1 MVSAASFDA
10 AAVKA
15 LAQRAGDPGWLAD
28 RRLQAFERFEALP
41 WPDPSVE
48 AWRYSKLDGFDL
60 SDFRPGMGEHP
71 VVDAPGKIHADVQ
84 AQMTIAGERSGQAVQ
99 VDADMVHVSADPAL
113 AAKGV
118 IVASLS
124 RAAADHEELV
134 REILGAAG
142 VTASDEKLQT
152 LTASFA
158 GAGLFVYVPAGV
170 DVPLPIRSF
179 RYITAAGRAAFAH
192 TVVVA
197 EEGSSVTVIEH
208 LRSPH
213 LSGSALSAST
223 TEIHARQAANVS
235 VLTVQDYGPTLWH
248 FSTARA
254 VIDRDATVRTLAAT
268 LGGRFSR
275 SVVESILQG
284 AGSYS
289 EMLGVYFGDSA
300 QHFDN
305 RSLQE
310 HIAPSTKSDLY
321 YKGALKGYSTS
332 VYSGLIHIAKEA
344 QGTDAWQ
351 ANRNLILSEHSKAD
365 SIPYLEIEANDVRC
379 AHGASVGPPDDDV
392 LFYLN
397 SRGLDPAA
405 AERLVVK
412 GFFQEVLDRLR
423 VAEVR
428 EILEVAIE
436 AELALDDAE
445 GPGA

>member
-1 MVSAASFDA
+1 MVSPASFDA

-28 RRLQAFERFEALP
+28 RRLDAFHRFESLA
-41 WPDPSVE
+41 WPDPSIE
-48 AWRYSKLDGFDL
+48 AWRYTNLDAFDL
-60 SDFRPGMGEHP
+60 DEFRPGMGEHP
-71 VVDAPGKIHADVQ
+71 VVDAPAKIHADVQ
-84 AQMTIAGERSGQAVQ
+84 AQMTIAGQRSGQAVQ

-118 IVASLS
+118 IIASLS
-124 RAAADHEELV
+124 QAATDHEELV
-134 REILGAAG
+134 REHLGSAG
-142 VTASDEKLQT
+142 VTESDEKFQT
-152 LTASFA
+152 LTHAFA

-179 RYITAAGRAAFAH
+179 RYITAAGRAAFSR
-192 TVVVA
+192 VLIVA
-197 EEGSSVTVIEH
+197 EESASVTVIEH

-213 LSGSALSAST
+213 LSAAALSAST

-235 VLTVQDYGPTLWH
+235 VLTVQDYGPTVWH
-248 FSTARA
+248 LATTRG

-268 LGGRFSR
+268 LGGKFSR
-275 SVVESILQG
+275 SVVESILRGTG
-284 AGSYS
+284 AYS

-310 HIAPSTKSDLY
+310 HIAPNTKSDLY
-321 YKGALKGYSTS
+321 YKGALKGRSTS

-344 QGTDAWQ
+344 QGTNAWQ
-351 ANRNLILSEHSKAD
+351 GNRNLILSEHSKAD

-379 AHGASVGPPDDDV
+379 AHGASVGPPDEDV

-397 SRGLDPAA
+397 SRGLDAVA

-412 GFFQEVLDRLR
+412 GFFQEVLDR
-423 VAEVR
+423 VGVPEVR
-428 EILEVAIE
+428 DLLEAAVE
-436 AELALDDAE
+436 AELALE
-445 GPGA
+445 EPS

>member
-1 MVSAASFDA
+1 MASPASFDA
-10 AAVKA
+10 AAVKT

-28 RRLQAFERFEALP
+28 RRLDAYRRFEALP

-48 AWRYSKLDGFDL
+48 AWRYSNLDGFALDEYL
-60 SDFRPGMGEHP
+60 PGMGEHP
-71 VVDAPGKIHADVQ
+71 VVDSPAKVHADVQ
-84 AQMTIAGERSGQAVQ
+84 AQMTVAGERSGQAVQ
-99 VDADMVHVSADPAL
+99 VDADMIHVSVDAAL
-113 AAKGV
+113 AGKGV
-118 IVASLS
+118 IVKSLS
-124 RAAADHEELV
+124 QAATDHEELV
-134 REILGAAG
+134 REYLGSAG
-142 VTASDEKLQT
+142 VTESDEKLQT

-179 RYITAAGRAAFAH
+179 RYITAAGRAAFAQM
-192 TVVVA
+192 VVVA

-213 LSGSALSAST
+213 LSGSALSAAT
-223 TEIHARQAANVS
+223 TEIHAKQAANVT

-248 FSTARA
+248 FATSRA
-254 VIDRDATVRTLAAT
+254 VIERDATVRTLAAT
-268 LGGRFSR
+268 LGGKFSR
-275 SVVESILQG
+275 SVAESILSG

-310 HIAPSTKSDLY
+310 HLAPNAKSDLY
-321 YKGALKGYSTS
+321 YKGALKGRSTS

-351 ANRNLILSEHSKAD
+351 ANRNLILSPHSKAD

-379 AHGASVGPPDDDV
+379 AHGASVGPPDADV
-392 LFYLN
+392 LFYLG

-405 AERLVVK
+405 AERLVVT
-412 GFFQEVLDRLR
+412 GFFQEVLDRVR
-423 VAEVR
+423 VLEVR
-428 EILEVAIE
+428 HLLEAAVE
-436 AELALDDAE
+436 AELAMEDA
-445 GPGA
+445 